1 MANFEGAV
9 SLTANKGNGV
19 PTIIRDADG
28 AWGHDNVQEFLEKII
43 EVGKGLSTYSLWVDK
58 TPKPKYPANGCW
70 SAKQLQGFL
79 KDATEVQ
86 LVAVRRQN
94 RKTGSTFR
102 APVIRIGYG
111 QTKAASNKLL

>member
-9 SLTANKGNGV
+9 SLTVNKAGV
-19 PTIIRDADG
+19 PTITRDAEG
-28 AWGHDNVQEFLEKII
+28 NFGNDNVREFLEKII

-70 SAKQLQGFL
+70 TAKQLSGFL

>member
-58 TPKPKYPANGCW
+58 TPKPKYPASGCW

>member
-1 MANFEGAV
+1 MATFEGGV
-9 SLTANKGNGV
+9 SLTLNKAGV
-19 PTIIRDADG
+19 PTITRDAEG
-28 AWGHDNVQEFLEKII
+28 KYGHDNVAQFLDAII

-70 SAKQLQGFL
+70 TAKQLSGFL
-79 KDATEVQ
+79 KDATEIQ

-111 QTKAASNKLL
+111 QSKATSNKLL